1 MPSWNDL
8 ISKLESQPNDQAK
21 SKWLN
26 SSFNKELQKIG
37 TLRKG
42 RNVIFYASAFLQ
54 KPQAPAIL
62 LQITHEE
69 INGFMSV
76 MNGMDWDK
84 DLTLILH
91 TPGGATNATET
102 IVAYLRSKFND
113 IEVVIPTYAMSAGT
127 MISLAS
133 DRVIMGRQS
142 QMGPIDPQM
151 LISGRIVSATAI
163 IDQFERAK
171 KEILEELENDQDLQ
185 EAVLTAYHLMT
196 ITFEKSPALK
206 VLVSHQGKRWIK
218 NIQ

>member
-26 SSFNKELQKIG
+26 SSFDKELQKIG
-37 TLRKG
+37 TLRKD

-84 DLTLILH
+84 GLTLILH

-163 IDQFERAK
+163 IEQFER
-171 KEILEELENDQDLQ
+171 EIGRASCRER
-185 EAVLTAYHLMT
+185 V
-196 ITFEKSPALK
+196 
-206 VLVSHQGKRWIK
+206 
-218 NIQ
+218 